1 MTTWQ
6 RRFSQF
12 ATCLAMALAA
22 HAAPAAEDVTIIT
35 GAKIHVGDG
44 RVIANAS
51 VLIEGGVIRAIGPS
65 IPVPSGATVIDAKG
79 ASITP
84 GLIDAAA
91 MVESED
97 AVSRQSRRLG
107 VEPPPESA
115 FMMLHRHDMNDQCFC
130 DGFAACDFADFHSNL
145 AADEFCPV
153 CATPASPEAID
164 NATGLVGSIVRT
176 EASSETVPHTRVIDA
191 IDLRSPDL
199 RRLVGGGV
207 TTVFVMSDNSA
218 VIGPRGAILRTGG
231 PIRERIIRDED
242 AVCAAIG
249 SDPIRIGLRNSGP
262 TRNFVSTRT
271 RRPTTRMG
279 VAWVFRKAFYDA
291 IDHREGRPITGADAP
306 PDAAFPTL
314 IRILA
319 GEVPLRIHARQQN
332 DILTALRFASEF
344 GFTFTL
350 VEATDAWKCLDD
362 LREAN
367 VPVIF
372 GPIYIEASGMRG
384 FSGETNDSRLTTLG
398 QLIDAGIETALTAQ
412 DLREE
417 DGLARQAM
425 YAIRAG
431 VSPERA
437 LAAVTSTPAKILGL
451 DETLGTIEVG
461 KGADIVLWNGEP
473 LEATSSPSV
482 VLIQGRIVLDRRE

>member
-1 MTTWQ
+1 MKTWQ
-6 RRFSQF
+6 RCFTLL
-12 ATCLAMALAA
+12 ATSLAMAAQPTAA
-22 HAAPAAEDVTIIT
+22 SDVTVIT
-35 GAKIHVGDG
+35 GAKVHVGDG
-44 RVIANAS
+44 RVIDRAS
-51 VLIEGGVIRAIGPS
+51 ILIQGGVIRAIGPS
-65 IPVPSGATVIDAKG
+65 IAIPDGASVIDAKG

-107 VEPPPESA
+107 AEPPPESA

-130 DGFAACDFADFHSNL
+130 DGFAACDFADFHANL
-145 AADEFCPV
+145 AADEFCPI
-153 CATPASPEAID
+153 CATPASPEAVD

-191 IDLRSPDL
+191 IDLRSPDF
-199 RRLVGGGV
+199 RRLAGGGV
-207 TTVFVMSDNSA
+207 TTVFVTSDNSA
-218 VIGPRGAILRTGG
+218 VIGPRGAILKTGG
-231 PIRERIIRDED
+231 SIRDRIISDEH

-249 SDPIRIGLRNSGP
+249 SDPIRTGLRNSGP

-279 VAWVFRKAFYDA
+279 VAWVFRKALYDA
-291 IDHREGRPITGADAP
+291 IDYREGRPVTGADAP
-306 PDAAFPTL
+306 PEAALPSL
-314 IRILA
+314 VRILA
-319 GEVPLRIHARQQN
+319 GDIPLRVHARQQN
-332 DILTALRFASEF
+332 DILTAIRFASEF

-350 VEATDAWKCLDD
+350 VEATDAWKCLAE

-372 GPIYIEASGMRG
+372 GPIYIEATGMRG
-384 FSGETNDSRLTTLG
+384 FTGETSDSRLTTLN

-431 VSPERA
+431 VTPERA
-437 LAAVTSTPAKILGL
+437 LAAVTSTPAKILGI
-451 DETLGTIEVG
+451 DDKLGTIEVG
-461 KGADIVLWNGEP
+461 KDADIVIWSGEP
-473 LEATSSPSV
+473 LDAMSSPSV
-482 VLIQGRIVLDRRE
+482 VLIQGRVVVDRRE